1 MKAHTLRKL
10 LVVAALAMA
19 SIQVRSQTYT
29 ILHDFA
35 PEGVDPA
42 TSEVTNADGD
52 LPRTHLT
59 VSGSTIYGVTSGGC
73 SNGIGGVF
81 RLNTDGNNFTN
92 LFNFSFPMLVIS
104 RALVVA

>member
-1 MKAHTLRKL
+1 MKTHTLRKTL
-10 LVVAALAMA
+10 LIAALAMA
-19 SIQVRSQTYT
+19 SIHAQSQTYT

-52 LPRTHLT
+52 LPRARLT

-81 RLNTDGNNFTN
+81 SLNTDGNNFTN
-92 LFNFSFPMLVIS
+92 LFNFSLNDG
-104 RALVVA
+104 ALA